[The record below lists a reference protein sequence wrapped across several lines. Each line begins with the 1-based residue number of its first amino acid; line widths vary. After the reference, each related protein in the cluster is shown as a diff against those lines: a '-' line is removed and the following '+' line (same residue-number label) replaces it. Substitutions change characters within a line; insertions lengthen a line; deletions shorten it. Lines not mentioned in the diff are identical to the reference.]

1 MSDGRC
7 RACGAAVA
15 PNAAWCSLCFA
26 DLRPPAPEPVREPA
40 AVAAVAQPTVPAQPL
55 AAQPLAA
62 QPLAAQPLA
71 APPLA
76 AQPLAA
82 QPLAA
87 PPVSPVDPTDVDAA
101 VDADSVAA
109 PIAIDPADPL
119 GLSVPAGPSPT
130 WPCPRCGHSVPIE
143 LDACNEC
150 GAGFLS
156 GAAATKSVR
165 LPMVGDVTRM
175 SSGQR
180 MFVAFAVSV
189 GVMFV
194 LVLLAFIGGHLFG

>member
-40 AVAAVAQPTVPAQPL
+40 AVAAVAQPTVPAQ
-55 AAQPLAA
+55 
-62 QPLAAQPLA
+62 
-71 APPLA
+71 PLA